1 MSLKKLPETCPHC
14 GCELLRWNPPTEA
27 GWEPE
32 AHLVCFNDE
41 CPYYK
46 KGWEHTMAAMKH
58 RASYRYR
65 YIPETEQVSPLPVW
79 TEDALKDQIVPEDRK
94 KLKGS
99 GDDE

>member
-1 MSLKKLPETCPHC
+1 
-14 GCELLRWNPPTEA
+14 
-27 GWEPE
+27 
-32 AHLVCFNDE
+32 
-41 CPYYK
+41 
-46 KGWEHTMAAMKH
+46 MAAMKH